1 MGLINQYAVLEK
13 SVLIPSHASA
23 GEGWGGGVFWYHRSC
38 YKALFTLVC
47 LMSALR
53 FANAQEDASS
63 YLQFVE
69 EFPTGVC
76 SQRQGKAVLIK
87 STHLTRKIK
96 VVLDRFNS
104 GVGTGDRSR
113 SVLEPG
119 AEPEALG
126 CSRSDVGAQ
135 EWRVF
140 KAEFVE

>member
-1 MGLINQYAVLEK
+1 MGLMNKYAVLK
-13 SVLIPSHASA
+13 KHIFSVM
-23 GEGWGGGVFWYHRSC
+23 
-38 YKALFTLVC
+38 C
-47 LMSALR
+47 LMLIFVAPLLSRAEEEPKS
-53 FANAQEDASS
+53 F
-63 YLQFVE
+63 LQFVE
-69 EFPTGVC
+69 EFSTGVC

-87 STHLTRKIK
+87 STHGTRKIK

-135 EWRVF
+135 EWRVV